1 MHSFRSLMKRGL
13 LPSLSRMWD
22 SLKFQPLSLV
32 ARPRATGSL
41 SAEHPKMNNSTAVL
55 FLGFVC
61 GLIQQMEASLHD
73 YIPRKTVKYSNDSI
87 KAFVKMRYSDF
98 STLLLDEEIEI
109 LFIGAKEAVFAV
121 DMNDIT
127 QEIAHVFWHTSEER
141 QQACVHKGKSQV
153 ECQNYILLLHKIT
166 DTTFYVCGSNAFHPS
181 CDFMM
186 LNKTKMFLKGKAEES
201 RGNCPFG
208 LTLKY
213 SSVLVDGALFSAT
226 YSNFLGTAPV
236 IFRGLKNHLK
246 TEFKKAW
253 LNDPSF
259 VHMDVV
265 QESKDNPSGD
275 DDKIYVFFS
284 ETAVE
289 FEFYDKLLVSRIARV
304 CKNDLGGRHLLQ
316 NKWTSFLKATLICSA
331 PESNF
336 QFNVVQDVF
345 LLKTADWK
353 ETVFY
358 GIFLQQWG
366 KLDNSAICAFSMEAV
381 HDVFSKGEYKEPVT
395 IAHSQIKWIRNRQEV
410 PVPRPGA
417 CIDNFAR
424 GIGYHTSLDLPDKT
438 IQFVRDHPLMDDTVK
453 PIGNRPV
460 LLKRGSNYT
469 RIVVDRIIGL
479 DKKTYDVLF
488 LATDNGYLHK
498 ALNCDGDV
506 FIVEEVQLFQSL
518 EPVQSLRISSKKGLL
533 YIGSASQV
541 VQLPVSV
548 CSRYKRCLDCV
559 LARDPYCA
567 WAQHFNE
574 CVPVAHHKDTPESL
588 LQNIK
593 TGEALECPRA
603 GSQVRNYLI
612 EDGTS
617 IHLKC
622 APLSN
627 LANTLWMFNGE
638 SLKAKESK
646 YLFSDRGLVIFN
658 VMAADAGRYDCQSVE
673 RANGKEF
680 LATMASYILLPQ
692 SGGLARFPQRN
703 PLGRPRAEAFRLEA
717 KPSSWE
723 ASSEKL
729 LFEIFLSLF
738 VCLFLVLLAW
748 NFGRGHIHL
757 PRSIRERLF
766 HIIRM
771 SHRSRPGLD
780 TREQW
785 SHSQQN
791 SLAITSTSSLL
802 PLFTTSIE
810 DIYRNM
816 CSNNNVNREPS
827 GQSTVLSRATSQV
840 ADRDSEAKR

>member
-61 GLIQQMEASLHD
+61 GLIQQMEASLLD
-73 YIPRKTVKYSNDSI
+73 YIPRKTVKYS
-87 KAFVKMRYSDF
+87 K
-98 STLLLDEEIEI
+98 IEI

-127 QEIAHVFWHTSEER
+127 QEIAHVFWRTSEEA
-141 QQACVHKGKSQV
+141 QQACVHKGKNKV

-166 DTTFYVCGSNAFHPS
+166 DTTLYVCGSNAFHPT
-181 CDFMM
+181 CDFMI

-226 YSNFLGTAPV
+226 YSNFLGTEPV

-246 TEFKKAW
+246 TEFKASW
-253 LNDPSF
+253 LNEPSF

-336 QFNVVQDVF
+336 QFNIVQDVF

-353 ETVFY
+353 ETIFY
-358 GIFLQQWG
+358 GIFVQQWG

-381 HDVFSKGEYKEPVT
+381 QDVFSKGKYKEPVT
-395 IAHSQIKWIRNRQEV
+395 IAHSQIKWIRYRQEV

-424 GIGYHTSLDLPDKT
+424 SFGYNTSLDLPDKT

-498 ALNCDGDV
+498 VVNCDGDV
-506 FIVEEVQLFQSL
+506 FIVEEVQLFQFL
-518 EPVQSLRISSKKGLL
+518 EPIQSLRISSKKGLL

-548 CSRYKRCLDCV
+548 CTRYKRCLDCV

-574 CVPVAHHKDTPESL
+574 CVPVARHKDNPESL
-588 LQNIK
+588 IQNIK
-593 TGEALECPRA
+593 TGEALECPRT

-627 LANTLWMFNGE
+627 LASTLWMFNGK
-638 SLKAKESK
+638 SLKAEESK

-658 VMAADAGRYDCQSVE
+658 VVAADAGRYDCQSVE
-673 RANGKEF
+673 RAKGKEF

-692 SGGLARFPQRN
+692 SGGLARFPQRDA
-703 PLGRPRAEAFRLEA
+703 LDRPNAEAFLLEA
-717 KPSSWE
+717 KPSRWE
-723 ASSEKL
+723 APGEKL
-729 LFEIFLSLF
+729 LFKIFLSLF
-738 VCLFLVLLAW
+738 AFLFFVLLAW

-757 PRSIRERLF
+757 PRRIRERLF
-766 HIIRM
+766 HVIRM
-771 SHRSRPGLD
+771 SRRGRPELD
-780 TREQW
+780 AREQW
-785 SHSQQN
+785 SDSQQN

-802 PLFTTSIE
+802 PLFTASIE
-810 DIYRNM
+810 DIYRNV
-816 CSNNNVNREPS
+816 CSSNNTNREPS
-827 GQSTVLSRATSQV
+827 GQSTSLSGATSQV
-840 ADRDSEAKR
+840 ADGRSRAKK